1 MKLTP
6 PKKIIWIL
14 SVIIA
19 VLSIVG
25 YFVVIPFISV
35 NAFWVMGVAWLLMF
49 IGVTFKGI

>member
-14 SVIIA
+14 SLILA
-19 VLSIVG
+19 VLS
-25 YFVVIPFISV
+25 VVSLYVAIPFVSV
-35 NAFWVMGVAWLLMF
+35 NAFWVLGVAWLLMF

>member
-1 MKLTP
+1 MRLTP

-14 SVIIA
+14 SLIIA

-25 YFVVIPFISV
+25 FFVDIPYVSEYK
-35 NAFWVMGVAWLLMF
+35 FWVMGVAWLLMF